1 MRSPPGRQDMTPNKV
16 WDEINISQLAKDLDI
31 TRMAIYRWRRSERG
45 IPDRRI
51 IQIEQAT
58 GIDRAELRPDLY
70 KR

>member
-1 MRSPPGRQDMTPNKV
+1 MTPSKV
-16 WDEINISQLAKDLDI
+16 WDEINIAQLASKLDV
-31 TRMAIYRWRRSERG
+31 TRMAVYKWRRSERG

-51 IQIEQAT
+51 LQIEEAT

>member
-1 MRSPPGRQDMTPNKV
+1 MTPSKV
-16 WDEINISQLAKDLDI
+16 WDEINITQLANKLEVS
-31 TRMAIYRWRRSERG
+31 RMAVYRWRRSDRG

-51 IQIEQAT
+51 LQIEEAT

>member
-1 MRSPPGRQDMTPNKV
+1 MTPSKV
-16 WDEINISQLAKDLDI
+16 WDEINIAQLASKLDV
-31 TRMAIYRWRRSERG
+31 TRMAVYKWRRSERG

-51 IQIEQAT
+51 IQIEEAT